1 VSQNI
6 GNDGPPPIPEGGLPP
21 GWDLEQWNHYGKQ
34 WLIQNPQPT
43 TPTVPVNKYPT
54 VSAAPPTAPTPLTPS
69 NQEMTQQFNPP
80 VLVQP
85 PILMASNY
93 KTNSNPGNFIGII
106 AIIGVLV
113 VVVTIVLAGVLYVWA
128 NSLSTSSSADDIEGT
143 WYNPVDTMTLYPNGT
158 VSVSES
164 EGFVTQWRTD
174 RNDLY
179 FTFQLGEDDIEVM
192 AIYDVR
198 LDDQGDSLLFIA
210 FYQVDSESG
219 NQTDEVDEASCIAY
233 SSSILGSENEH
244 FDDRKT
250 IFPSWC
256 NPDHDI

>member
-6 GNDGPPPIPEGGLPP
+6 GNDGPPPIPAGGLPP
-21 GWDLEQWNHYGKQ
+21 GWDLEQWNHYGQQ
-34 WLIQNPQPT
+34 WLIQNPQT
-43 TPTVPVNKYPT
+43 TAPTVPVNNYPT
-54 VSAAPPTAPTPLTPS
+54 VSATPPTAPTPS
-69 NQEMTQQFNPP
+69 NQDMIQQPTLP
-80 VLVQP
+80 VVVQP
-85 PILMASNY
+85 PVMMVPHY
-93 KTNSNPGNFIGII
+93 KTNSNPGKIIGII
-106 AIIGVLV
+106 AIVGVLV
-113 VVVTIVLAGVLYVWA
+113 VALVVVLAGVLYVWA
-128 NSLSTSSSADDIEGT
+128 DSLADEDKGSIEGT
-143 WYNPVDTMTLYPNGT
+143 WYNPVDTLTLYPNGT
-158 VSVSES
+158 VSES
-164 EGFVTQWRTD
+164 GGVVTQWRTNG
-174 RNDLY
+174 NDLY
-179 FTFQLGEDDIEVM
+179 FTFQLGEDDIDFR

>member
-1 VSQNI
+1 MSQNI

-21 GWDLEQWNHYGKQ
+21 GWDLEQWNHYGQQ

-43 TPTVPVNKYPT
+43 APTVPVNNYPT
-54 VSAAPPTAPTPLTPS
+54 VSATPPTPPTPPTPS
-69 NQEMTQQFNPP
+69 NQDMTQQFNPP

-93 KTNSNPGNFIGII
+93 KTNSNPWKTIGII
-106 AIIGVLV
+106 AIVGVLV
-113 VVVTIVLAGVLYVWA
+113 VVMIIVISGVLYVWA
-128 NSLSTSSSADDIEGT
+128 NSLDPSSADEIEGT
-143 WYNPVDTMTLYPNGT
+143 WYNPVDTLTLYPNGT
-158 VSVSES
+158 VSES
-164 EGFVTQWRTD
+164 EGVVTQWRTNS
-174 RNDLY
+174 NDLY
-179 FTFQLGEDDIEVM
+179 FTIQIGEDDIEVR

-210 FYQVDSESG
+210 FYQTDTESG
-219 NQTDEVDEASCIAY
+219 NQTNEINEASCIAY
-233 SSSILGSENEH
+233 SSSILGAENEH
-244 FDDRKT
+244 FVERET